1 MLLRVNQILVHVF
14 PLSNTFLEQSHWLLW
29 DYLGL
34 SNGSRSTWVWPEGA
48 YTPPLS
54 MVPWFRSVPLGAAAL
69 QSLIIGWFVSILR
82 VKFFMNSLLG
92 TCRNP
97 ICENEK
103 IVKKTLL
110 YGHFTEEERMR
121 SSQQLFVWFL
131 AIHPSTSMVQR
142 LSEPAMDSSVL
153 YFHTAIIF
161 SVRDMWVP
169 WCLLCDGVVLTDL
182 PRGLLSFC
190 LAQANSLFWTESRN
204 KYC

>member
-1 MLLRVNQILVHVF
+1 
-14 PLSNTFLEQSHWLLW
+14 
-29 DYLGL
+29 
-34 SNGSRSTWVWPEGA
+34 
-48 YTPPLS
+48 

-190 LAQANSLFWTESRN
+190 LAQANSLFWIESRN

>member
-1 MLLRVNQILVHVF
+1 MFLRVSQILVHLF
-14 PLSNTFLEQSHWLLW
+14 PLSNIFLEQSHWLLW

-48 YTPPLS
+48 YTLPLS

-69 QSLIIGWFVSILR
+69 QPLIIGWFVSILR

-110 YGHFTEEERMR
+110 YGYFTEEERMR
-121 SSQQLFVWFL
+121 SPQQLFVWFL
-131 AIHPSTSMVQR
+131 AIHPSTSIVQR
-142 LSEPAMDSSVL
+142 LSEPAMDSCVP

-161 SVRDMWVP
+161 GGRDIWVP
-169 WCLLCDGVVLTDL
+169 WCLVSLIFWEGFSLSAWL
-182 PRGLLSFC
+182 KQIHFSGLSQGTSIVKKNML
-190 LAQANSLFWTESRN
+190 
-204 KYC
+204 